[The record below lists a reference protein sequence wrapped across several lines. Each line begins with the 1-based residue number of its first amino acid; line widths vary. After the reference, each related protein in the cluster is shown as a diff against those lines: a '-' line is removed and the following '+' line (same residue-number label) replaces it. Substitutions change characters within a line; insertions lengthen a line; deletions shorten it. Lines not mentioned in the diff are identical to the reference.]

1 MAAEPGLVLGSLT
14 RAAVERRVA
23 DQQAAAGALH
33 QCLLAGPFGEEET
46 VYKAVSALVKCREN
60 GFMVVLP
67 ASAELVDHLDTL
79 VDDQGEP
86 VIVVKETQVQMETMR
101 GRKLG
106 ETTVFLVDFPW
117 DALNLFRASI
127 PNRGAQATEVLRFM
141 VGGTMARPNA
151 ASTSEACEVWIAE
164 VADEEEHHFQEY
176 LTAAE
181 DLDGVPAA
189 TMTPPGETVQDH
201 QDVIRQLQARIVE
214 LETKA
219 VPLPPAAETGAYRAE
234 RELFLGGGAGTLD
247 QQTWDKLRALAGPA
261 PKAGRHEK
269 SVSVARATPARRAAS
284 TALVEAEAEV
294 GDPDELEQLS
304 STLTDPFHRLMAL
317 QLKQNNQLMSKLL
330 PKTCGD
336 AITSALGVGG
346 NEPGSSSSGIR
357 GCTAREVYLK
367 QLDDAV
373 MVSKAVLMNAQK
385 DLGVAAPY
393 PGLMRDYVE
402 KKIPLGDMRL
412 LTFFG
417 TMLAHMWEVAYVNAD
432 ELMLGHVSRA
442 LLFVEQSAMDGGKTQ
457 MGWLLAGWPEPNWAI
472 TTQNKKRMG
481 VTPFGRLANPSWI
494 AANVAFLKDLDFLEN
509 RLRTT
514 GQKSVKEDESADP
527 DKPPKTKRPWP
538 KAKAKDGK
546 ERAAS
551 EAA

>member
-1 MAAEPGLVLGSLT
+1 MAAEPGAVLGSLT

-33 QCLLAGPFGEEET
+33 QCLLAGPFGEEGT
-46 VYKAVSALVKCREN
+46 VYKVVSALVKSRQN

-67 ASAELVDHLDTL
+67 PSVELQEHLDTL

-86 VIVVKETQVQMETMR
+86 VIVVKEASVMLETMR
-101 GRKLG
+101 GRRLG
-106 ETTVFLVDFPW
+106 EETVFLVDFPW
-117 DALNLFRASI
+117 DALGLFRASI
-127 PNRGAQATEVLRFM
+127 PNRGAQAIDVLRLM
-141 VGGTMARPNA
+141 VGATVARPNA
-151 ASTSEACEVWIAE
+151 ASTLEACETWIAE
-164 VADEEEHHFQEY
+164 MADEEEHQFHEY

-181 DLDGVPAA
+181 ELDGVPVV
-189 TMTPPGETVQDH
+189 TMTPPGGTVQDQ
-201 QDVIRQLQARIVE
+201 QDVIAQLQARIVE

-219 VPLPPAAETGAYRAE
+219 APPPVAD
-234 RELFLGGGAGTLD
+234 GGVS
-247 QQTWDKLRALAGPA
+247 GPA

-269 SVSVARATPARRAAS
+269 SVSVNRATPARRAAS

-294 GDPDELEQLS
+294 GDPDELDVLT
-304 STLTDPFHRLMAL
+304 STLTDPFHRLMAI
-317 QLKQNNQLMSKLL
+317 QLRQNSQLMSKLL
-330 PKTCGD
+330 PKTSGD
-336 AITSALGVGG
+336 AITSALGAGG
-346 NEPGSSSSGIR
+346 SEPGSSSSGIR
-357 GCTAREVYLK
+357 GCTAREIYLK
-367 QLDDAV
+367 QLDDAI
-373 MVSKAVLMNAQK
+373 MVSKAVMGNAQK
-385 DLGVAAPY
+385 DLGVASPY

-417 TMLAHMWEVAYVNAD
+417 TMLAHMWEVAYVNSD

-457 MGWLLAGWPEPNWAI
+457 MGWLLSGWPEPNWAI

-509 RLRTT
+509 RLRST
-514 GQKSVKEDESADP
+514 GQKLNKEDEVADA

>member
-1 MAAEPGLVLGSLT
+1 MAAEPGAVLGSLT

-33 QCLLAGPFGEEET
+33 QCLLAGPFGEEGT
-46 VYKAVSALVKCREN
+46 VYKVVSALVKSRQN

-67 ASAELVDHLDTL
+67 PSVELQEHLDTL

-86 VIVVKETQVQMETMR
+86 VIVVKEASVMLETMR
-101 GRKLG
+101 GRRLG
-106 ETTVFLVDFPW
+106 EETVFLVDFPW
-117 DALNLFRASI
+117 DALGLFRASI
-127 PNRGAQATEVLRFM
+127 PNRGAQAIDVLRFM
-141 VGGTMARPNA
+141 VGATVARPNA
-151 ASTSEACEVWIAE
+151 ASTLEACETWIAE
-164 VADEEEHHFQEY
+164 MADEEEHQFHEY

-181 DLDGVPAA
+181 ELDGVPVV
-189 TMTPPGETVQDH
+189 TMTPPGGTVQDQ
-201 QDVIRQLQARIVE
+201 QDVIAQLQARIVE

-219 VPLPPAAETGAYRAE
+219 APPPPVADGGVYRGD
-234 RELFLGGGAGTLD
+234 RELFPGGGAGTLD
-247 QQTWDKLRALAGPA
+247 QQTWDRLRAMAGPA

-269 SVSVARATPARRAAS
+269 SVSVNRATPARRAAS

-294 GDPDELEQLS
+294 GDPDELDVLT
-304 STLTDPFHRLMAL
+304 STLTDPFHRLMAI
-317 QLKQNNQLMSKLL
+317 QLRQNSQLMSKLL
-330 PKTCGD
+330 PKTSGD
-336 AITSALGVGG
+336 AITSALGAGG
-346 NEPGSSSSGIR
+346 SEPGSSSSGIR
-357 GCTAREVYLK
+357 GCTAREIYLK
-367 QLDDAV
+367 QLDDAI
-373 MVSKAVLMNAQK
+373 MVSKAVMGNAQK
-385 DLGVAAPY
+385 DLGVASPY

-417 TMLAHMWEVAYVNAD
+417 TVLAHMWEVAYVNSD

-457 MGWLLAGWPEPNWAI
+457 MGWLLSGWPEPNWAI

-509 RLRTT
+509 RLRST
-514 GQKSVKEDESADP
+514 GQKLNKEDEVADA